1 MYSNVTDEITEKV
14 EAQRLKL
21 INEVLNNLY
30 GLLESLWVTN
40 DDCKP
45 QCASMLLG
53 SLMKQM
59 REAGLE
65 IPKPKGLPSTIRSV
79 MELRNF
85 VSGLETPVWYMGRDW
100 GNPIKHECS
109 FRNKTKPW
117 MDDMAKTYLDGFRF
131 EDFGGVSNFEA
142 IAESKSTIEALK

>member
-1 MYSNVTDEITEKV
+1 MHSTFTNEIAEKL
-14 EAQRLKL
+14 EGQRLKL
-21 INEVLNNLY
+21 INDVLNNLY

-65 IPKPKGLPSTIRSV
+65 IAKPKSPPPTMRSV
-79 MELRNF
+79 VGLRRF
-85 VSGLETPVWYMGRDW
+85 VSGLETPVWYIHMYYN
-100 GNPIKHECS
+100 GNPINHECS
-109 FRNKTKPW
+109 FKDKTKAW

-131 EDFGGVSNFEA
+131 EDLRGASNCKA
-142 IAESKSTIEALK
+142 VLESK